1 MPRCRSSNAEVSTF
15 LAACAPSAKM
25 TKQAAELLV
34 TRFCTV
40 GVHRGLALLALRR
53 CCKGTVRMPRRA
65 ERRRESSP
73 PATRRV
79 LPIELQIGDRLT
91 DEAGE
96 YEIIGRPFATNAGK
110 DVHARVKKVDQPDSP
125 RCEPGPRTSAS
136 A

>member
-1 MPRCRSSNAEVSTF
+1 
-15 LAACAPSAKM
+15 
-25 TKQAAELLV
+25 
-34 TRFCTV
+34 
-40 GVHRGLALLALRR
+40 
-53 CCKGTVRMPRRA
+53 MPRRA

-73 PATRRV
+73 PATRGV

-91 DEAGE
+91 DETGE